1 MKQSRARAVANARRT
16 ASNRVNAK
24 RASMRSATGS
34 PVSFKR
40 DAGDFRSAAHENPQK
55 KASIAVSKLIPFL

>member
-24 RASMRSATGS
+24 RASMRGATGS
-34 PVSFKR
+34 PVSFQR
-40 DAGDFRSAAHENPQK
+40 DAGEFRSAAHGNPEK